1 MANYRLTNSS
11 KRDLNE
17 IWEYTLNKWS
27 LTQADKYYKLLVES
41 FQKLADNPTY
51 GRSYEVVDA
60 KLMGF
65 KTGRH
70 LIFYEQIDDKTIEI
84 SRILHDSMDIKNRLK
99 K

>member
-1 MANYRLTNSS
+1 MANYRLTHSS